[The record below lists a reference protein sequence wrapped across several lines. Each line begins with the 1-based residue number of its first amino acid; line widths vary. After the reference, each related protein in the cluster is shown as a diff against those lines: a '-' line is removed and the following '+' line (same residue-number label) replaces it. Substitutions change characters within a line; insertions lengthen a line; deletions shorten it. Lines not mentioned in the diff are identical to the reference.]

1 VVNISSECDCL
12 PGDHPV
18 IAPDFGFVGGYHPL
32 AVDRESLKIVGA
44 APFEKAHPDI
54 SWQRQFT
61 YAEEIGFK

>member
-1 VVNISSECDCL
+1 VDITSECDCL

-32 AVDRESLKIVGA
+32 KVDRESLKIVGA

-61 YAEEIGFK
+61 YAEEIDFK